1 LDAARSPVQHR
12 RELLGLK
19 AMFHP
24 ESLDQCLECAMVAV
38 MAELDIEH
46 VVGDGLGLGR
56 RCVTENEF
64 GFRIN
69 EFPDDPGRGDTIDFG
84 SCPGSPDLAAVIC
97 GWQPFGGCG
106 FLGRGIERVAFSIS
120 LWRGD

>member
-1 LDAARSPVQHR
+1 
-12 RELLGLK
+12 
-19 AMFHP
+19 
-24 ESLDQCLECAMVAV
+24 MVAV

-69 EFPDDPGRGDTIDFG
+69 EFPDSSQSR
-84 SCPGSPDLAAVIC
+84 LAAHVNDLLAQSLKTLVVS
-97 GWQPFGGCG
+97 GLVGER
-106 FLGRGIERVAFSIS
+106 LGRGLELDRSEFFESTPNLRALARPRTGEIKQKEKPRTRRFA
-120 LWRGD
+120 